1 MGRGWQNVGAEGR
14 ARCWA
19 PPDQHPAHLPVP
31 PSTASGQCNPGE
43 EKSQRAKA
51 PDSHSFIPFIHFR
64 EKVLFPIKG
73 GGKKSDSKLFVGGCV
88 QRETAQLGDTAVS
101 SWETVGLDRPLA
113 PERDRAF

>member
-31 PSTASGQCNPGE
+31 PSTASGRCNPGE
-43 EKSQRAKA
+43 EKKSQRAKA

-73 GGKKSDSKLFVGGCV
+73 GGKKVTQSFLWVAVFSVKL
-88 QRETAQLGDTAVS
+88 L
-101 SWETVGLDRPLA
+101 SWETQR
-113 PERDRAF
+113 